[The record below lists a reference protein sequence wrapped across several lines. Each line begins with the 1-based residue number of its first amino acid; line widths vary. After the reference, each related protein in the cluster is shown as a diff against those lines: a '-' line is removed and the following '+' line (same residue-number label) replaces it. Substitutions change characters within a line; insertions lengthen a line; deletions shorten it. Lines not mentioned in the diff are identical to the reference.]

1 MKILKQKGG
10 KLSEQD
16 AYTLAAILIRAGY
29 TVTVKNGGK
38 DGGGWFVEAGGAA

>member
-1 MKILKQKGG
+1 MRIVKQKGG

-16 AYTLAAILIRAGY
+16 AYQLAALLIRAGY

-38 DGGGWFVEAGGAA
+38 DGGGWFVEASGAV